1 MSGVAVTE
9 SKAFEEDEP
18 NTAIIASKLTRHK
31 SNQLSGG
38 LGPKMTDTLLNHE
51 LLMSGLCNT
60 LGKSSQ
66 ENPLNNQL
74 ESISQKT
81 AKTTNHNI
89 EASVHFTMN
98 LDYFQSIE
106 TETLHMSEQLPFHLT
121 LPWSHIILTRF
132 SANSEIT
139 TIKNVDTKSR
149 SVIMDQLPKSF

>member
-38 LGPKMTDTLLNHE
+38 LWPKMTDTLLNHE
-51 LLMSGLCNT
+51 LLMSGSCNT

-66 ENPLNNQL
+66 ENPLHNQL

-89 EASVHFTMN
+89 FFISKKTTNHNIEASMH
-98 LDYFQSIE
+98 
-106 TETLHMSEQLPFHLT
+106 LP
-121 LPWSHIILTRF
+121 
-132 SANSEIT
+132 
-139 TIKNVDTKSR
+139 
-149 SVIMDQLPKSF
+149 